1 MDENE
6 KTIIVDGI
14 ELPVDTYFDAEEE
27 EDVRRILYEWS
38 CYDKYVSMCIIDF
51 ENETV
56 NETDYVEDNKT
67 DYDTDDD
74 EDDDGEYVDDDDE
87 GGGEHIPIGEI
98 MSYISKLRDRVRAY
112 RRNALSMKAIDEYN
126 KLLDELNYQLGEEDE
141 EEEFVIDRKHLEK
154 VLEDRRIR
162 GRQQQLKKLNEERQR
177 YLDAIEE
184 SEALISKLKER
195 NADSSIIADEQA
207 LIDQNKA
214 CIEQLDKQIA
224 ELRENST
231 PD

>member
-27 EDVRRILYEWS
+27 EDVRRILYDWS

-56 NETDYVEDNKT
+56 NETDYVEDKKT
-67 DYDTDDD
+67 DYDTDDY

-126 KLLDELNYQLGEEDE
+126 KLLDELNSQLGEEDE
-141 EEEFVIDRKHLEK
+141 EEEFVIDREHLEK

-162 GRQQQLKKLNEERQR
+162 GRQQQLKELNEERQR
-177 YLDAIEE
+177 YEEAIREE
-184 SEALISKLKER
+184 ENIIAKLRER
-195 NADSSIIADEQA
+195 NADQSVIDEE
-207 LIDQNKA
+207 LVIVDKN
-214 CIEQLDKQIA
+214 KQIIEKLDMQIN
-224 ELRENST
+224 ELKDT
-231 PD
+231 